1 MRAQASAVRSVALAA
16 LVVAV
21 LGAQGCSSCGE
32 ASKGPAVEAGAPAVL
47 PPVPAPAGL
56 LAQAW
61 IRSPDAAWGKIQ
73 RGVSGAIALLPPSV
87 GEVACGYAGVD
98 SRLAKLV
105 DGKGTSFGVLGDDGA
120 GGVAWV
126 LAIPLTDGGAAAS
139 MLLGAAA
146 GGAAPGSPSAAS
158 DAGARYTARDV
169 DGMRVLAGGERELA
183 ASAALA
189 GQWLLVAPRAA
200 DLTSLGPYA
209 FRTMPTLAAP
219 PGSSAITVTLP
230 PASLAGPVATR
241 LGRAW
246 EEQRAWL
253 VARDEEQ
260 RAKHGGRAP
269 DFGDPRPIIDAL
281 DAFAR
286 AEIATLAGSKA
297 ARVEIDPGDDD
308 VHAEAFVTPG
318 DGDAGAS
325 ALAAMATGDASPL
338 LKLPADAAVAFLRR
352 DAAASR
358 LDDTHATEEALDRVL
373 GDRAKGDDGKAIH
386 AALEDWA
393 KARGDW
399 WAAALAWGTGD
410 ASRGV
415 WVRTPAHDADAATR
429 AVREL
434 VDLSHG
440 HAFADLLGGA
450 LHLSPARVATSDVP
464 SFGKATVATFAWA
477 LKDAAGK
484 GPRREGPP
492 APGVAW
498 GVRDGQLVLAAGFAA
513 APLLAA
519 GAAPAHVVGDDARA
533 ARALGAL
540 GADATLAVYA
550 QPLRLDAVRSADG
563 VSAPAVAGW
572 GRKGGD
578 AWLRV
583 ELADALVRE
592 VVRLGA
598 R

>member
-1 MRAQASAVRSVALAA
+1 VSILVRSLTLAA
-16 LVVAV
+16 FVAACV
-21 LGAQGCSSCGE
+21 GAPGCSSCGE
-32 ASKGPAVEAGAPAVL
+32 ASKGAAGEAGAPAVL
-47 PPVPAPAGL
+47 GPVPAPAGL

-61 IRSPDAAWGKIQ
+61 IRSPDAAWGTIQ
-73 RGVSGAIALLPPSV
+73 RGVSGVVALLPSSV

-105 DGKGTSFGVLGDDGA
+105 DGKGTSLAALGDDGA

-126 LAIPLTDGGAAAS
+126 IAVPLTDPGAAAS
-139 MLLGAAA
+139 MLLGGPAPGDPAAA
-146 GGAAPGSPSAAS
+146 GDASAP
-158 DAGARYTARDV
+158 YTAREV
-169 DGMRVLAGGERELA
+169 DGMRVLAGGAGRELA
-183 ASAALA
+183 ASVALA
-189 GQWLLVAPRAA
+189 GSFLLVAPRAA

-209 FRTMPTLAAP
+209 FRTMATLAP
-219 PGSSAITVTLP
+219 PAGSSAITVTVP
-230 PASLAGPVATR
+230 AASLAGPVASR

-253 VARDEEQ
+253 DARDEEQ

-281 DAFAR
+281 DGFAK
-286 AEIATLAGSKA
+286 AGIATLAHGQG
-297 ARVEIDPGDDD
+297 ARVEIDPGEDD

-318 DGDAGAS
+318 EGDAGAS
-325 ALAAMATGDASPL
+325 ALASMTTGDAAPL
-338 LKLPADAAVAFLRR
+338 LKLPADAAVAVLRR

-358 LDDTHATEEALDRVL
+358 LDDARATEDALERVL
-373 GDRAKGDDGKAIH
+373 GDRARGEDGKAIH

-399 WAAALAWGTGD
+399 WAAALAWGTGE
-410 ASRGV
+410 ASRGL
-415 WVRTPAHDADAATR
+415 WVRTPARDADASTR

-434 VDLSHG
+434 VDLSHRR
-440 HAFADLLGGA
+440 AFADLLAGA
-450 LHLSPARVATSDVP
+450 VHLSPASVATADVP
-464 SFGKATVATFAWA
+464 SLGKATVATFPWA
-477 LKDAAGK
+477 LKDAGGK
-484 GPRREGPP
+484 GPRREAPP
-492 APGVAW
+492 VPGVAW

-513 APLLAA
+513 APLLSA

-533 ARALGAL
+533 ARALAAL
-540 GADATLAVYA
+540 GADASLAVYA
-550 QPLRLDAVRSADG
+550 QPLRLDAVRSADAA
-563 VSAPAVAGW
+563 SAPAVAGW

-578 AWLRV
+578 AWLRI

-592 VVRLGA
+592 VVRWSA